1 MYPTAWGMELATLPP
16 SSAAAATAPQRGPH
30 RAPDAED
37 ELSEASS
44 SSGYG
49 VAIRESVILPAAL
62 QGGSFPVAHDC
73 RFLACAR
80 GLGALGLAA
89 SAALLGYGLRR
100 LFLGSRGLLVLAQ
113 CLLLAVVLALASAA
127 CWLRLGAPLSLDL
140 DRLGDLRAGGV
151 WILSLR
157 RRARQAVR
165 CPVRDLSLFFE
176 TFGWCD
182 RLERAGARRCGFP
195 TASGGTVHL
204 CFCRG
209 GGGAGGAE
217 RRDLVL
223 SASLRDPRTFFTKLR
238 DIMAETAHPLLESTG
253 LYVAEWSDGVAVKAA
268 TAGDADRGC
277 ASTFG

>member
-1 MYPTAWGMELATLPP
+1 MELAARPP
-16 SSAAAATAPQRGPH
+16 SLWSSASAVAPQRGPH
-30 RAPDAED
+30 RAPDQD

-44 SSGYG
+44 SSSGYG
-49 VAIRESVILPAAL
+49 VAIGESVILPAAL

-80 GLGALGLAA
+80 GLGTLGLAA
-89 SAALLGYGLRR
+89 SAALLGYGVRR
-100 LFLGSRGLLVLAQ
+100 LFLGSRGLLVLTQ
-113 CLLLAVVLALASAA
+113 CLLLAMVLALASA

-157 RRARQAVR
+157 RRAREAVR
-165 CPVRDLSLFFE
+165 CPVRDLGLFLE
-176 TFGWCD
+176 TFGWCE
-182 RLERAGARRCGFP
+182 RLERAGASRCGFP

-209 GGGAGGAE
+209 GGGAE

-223 SASLRDPRTFFTKLR
+223 SASLRDPRAFFMKLR

-253 LYVAEWSDGVAVKAA
+253 LYVAEWSNGIAVKAA
-268 TAGDADRGC
+268 TASDTDPPARG
-277 ASTFG
+277 AAPG